1 MGKARVGCDGAH
13 LTRGVWCP
21 EPVVSERGRPRRDAE
36 VCVWRIGTT
45 RSVTCSAHPAAR
57 QLRLQCEAEK
67 QALGKQFEQRI
78 AGMRLEK
85 EQAKIDKG
93 VLKRLEKELG
103 ELKTLSTSVL
113 GPLAR
118 WQQPPGGGLTH
129 QDE

>member
-1 MGKARVGCDGAH
+1 M
-13 LTRGVWCP
+13 
-21 EPVVSERGRPRRDAE
+21 
-36 VCVWRIGTT
+36 
-45 RSVTCSAHPAAR
+45 
-57 QLRLQCEAEK
+57 RLQCEAEK

-93 VLKRLEKELG
+93 VLKRLEKELS

-118 WQQPPGGGLTH
+118 WQQPPGGGVAH
-129 QDE
+129 PDE